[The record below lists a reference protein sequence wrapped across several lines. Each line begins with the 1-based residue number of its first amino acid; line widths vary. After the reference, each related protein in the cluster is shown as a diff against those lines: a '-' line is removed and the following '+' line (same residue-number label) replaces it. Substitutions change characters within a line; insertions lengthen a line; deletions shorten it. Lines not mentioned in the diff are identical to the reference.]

1 MEISPSITL
10 AIPTTSLP
18 LLPSVSEHRV
28 QWGGIPQTDK
38 QISPHDCKTSE
49 IYTQSMWLSAC
60 KCHPKK
66 QDVAVPGNVIRA
78 WRNVE
83 ESCNQIN
90 GLNSWRK
97 NMWAEGEGWSAGS
110 AGKGSQGTNIC
121 HYVSRP
127 VEGESC
133 FFDHRHKYAVHPIS
147 LWMPQSSSNSLPLFS
162 FHARKQPLD
171 YNLAFHV
178 DFPTGENAL
187 TSQHEHLV
195 HLARSVLF
203 VYECIGVL
211 VYTSVS
217 SYAPGAA
224 EVLALPALPEPT
236 PRFRSPLFA
245 PSLSLGWG
253 QRIRRPPQL
262 PQIWA
267 QVALDLH
274 LPCRGKGHGPTTG
287 AAVRVVPQDLPPF
300 SGIWSLLLTQFSPS
314 YTLIPSGRVHSPS

>member
-1 MEISPSITL
+1 
-10 AIPTTSLP
+10 
-18 LLPSVSEHRV
+18 
-28 QWGGIPQTDK
+28 
-38 QISPHDCKTSE
+38 
-49 IYTQSMWLSAC
+49 MWLNVC

-66 QDVAVPGNVIRA
+66 QDAAVPGNVIRA

-83 ESCNQIN
+83 ESCNRID

-97 NMWAEGEGWSAGS
+97 NMWAEGGGWSAGS

-121 HYVSRP
+121 HYVSRL
-127 VEGESC
+127 VEGES

-162 FHARKQPLD
+162 FHAHKQPLD

-217 SYAPGAA
+217 SYAPGTA
-224 EVLALPALPEPT
+224 EVLTLPALPEPA
-236 PRFRSPLFA
+236 PGFWPPVFA
-245 PSLSLGWG
+245 PSLSRGWG
-253 QRIRRPPQL
+253 QRMGSPPQHPRL
-262 PQIWA
+262 GAP
-267 QVALDLH
+267 VAVDLH
-274 LPCRGKGHGPTTG
+274 LPGRGKGPGPASG
-287 AAVRVVPQDLPPF
+287 AALQVGRSSGPPLLFRNLVSALVQFSSSHTMIPCWRVYLPP
-300 SGIWSLLLTQFSPS
+300 
-314 YTLIPSGRVHSPS
+314 